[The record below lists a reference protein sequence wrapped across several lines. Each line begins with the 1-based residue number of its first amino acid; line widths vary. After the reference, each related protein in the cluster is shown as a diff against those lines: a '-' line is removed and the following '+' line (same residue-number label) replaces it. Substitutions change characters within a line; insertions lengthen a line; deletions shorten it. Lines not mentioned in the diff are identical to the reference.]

1 MGNAAYI
8 KKVQVSADNGA
19 TWLDVPATSPSL
31 DLGGEVLDD
40 TELATNAGYRTRC
53 LGLHDWSISCD
64 SNYKGA
70 GETGGPALAAI
81 RTAKLARTALL
92 GRYLPDGVAANGF
105 KGSVV
110 VENFNMSGDVGG
122 LETVSVT
129 LQGTGALE
137 AGDA

>member
-1 MGNAAYI
+1 MGAAAYT
-8 KKVQVSADNGA
+8 KKVQVSANGGS

-40 TELATNAGYRTRC
+40 TDIASNAGFRTRV

-64 SNYKGA
+64 SNFVSGA
-70 GETGGPALAAI
+70 APGGAALTAI
-81 RTAKLARTALL
+81 RSAKLNRTALQA
-92 GRYLPDGVAANGF
+92 RYLPDGVAANGF

-122 LETVSVT
+122 LETVSIT
-129 LQGTGALE
+129 LQGTGAL
-137 AGDA
+137 APGP